1 MLKRLKDLLMCDDRP
16 RPTGGMARRDCLKAG
31 AATAILA
38 ATASLAAI
46 AGRADGNSP
55 GRRRTGLGLVIY
67 ALNLRRKAMK
77 LRDAQSELFEPLAL
91 LEFCHGLG
99 AGGVQLPLGRRDA
112 EYARKLCRQ
121 AEQWGMFLEGIVS
134 LPQREADVERFEAE
148 IRTAAQAGAR
158 VVRTT
163 MIAGRRYEQY
173 RSQADFRDAI
183 EQGRKSLTRAVPL
196 VERHQVRL
204 AVENHKDERVEE
216 RLALFR
222 KIHSQWVGAC
232 VDLGNSLSLLEE
244 PLAVVEAYA
253 PWAFTVH
260 LKDQAVREY
269 PEGFLLADVPLG
281 EGFLDLKAM
290 VAVLRR
296 ARPEIHFGL
305 ETIIRDPL
313 QVPCLTEKYWA
324 TMADVPGCD
333 LARTLRTVRAR
344 QASAL
349 PQVDRLSLEE
359 QVACESAGIE
369 KSLGYAGEVLG
380 I

>member
-1 MLKRLKDLLMCDDRP
+1 MCDDRS
-16 RPTGGMARRDCLKAG
+16 RPAGGIARRDCLKAG
-31 AATAILA
+31 AATAVFA

-46 AGRADGNSP
+46 AEAADGATP
-55 GRRRTGLGLVIY
+55 ARRRTGLGLVIY

-77 LRDAQSELFEPLAL
+77 LRDAQSELFEPLAF

-99 AGGVQLPLGRRDA
+99 AGGVQVPLGIRDT
-112 EYARKLCRQ
+112 EYTRKLCRQ
-121 AEQWGMFLEGIVS
+121 AEQWGMFIEGIVS
-134 LPQREADVERFEAE
+134 LPQRDADVQRFEAE
-148 IRTAAQAGAR
+148 IRTAVQAGAR
-158 VVRTT
+158 VLRTT
-163 MIAGRRYEQY
+163 IIAGRRYEQY
-173 RSQADFRDAI
+173 RSQAEFRDAT
-183 EQGRKSLTRAVPL
+183 EHGRKALLRVVPL
-196 VERHQVRL
+196 VERHRVRL

-222 KIHSQWVGAC
+222 KINSEYVGAC

-244 PLAVVEAYA
+244 PLAVAEAYA

-269 PEGFLLADVPLG
+269 PQGFLLADVPLG

-290 VAVLRR
+290 VAILRR
-296 ARPEIHFGL
+296 ARPEIRFGL
-305 ETIIRDPL
+305 ETITRDPL
-313 QVPCLTEKYWA
+313 PVPCLAEKYWA
-324 TMADVPGCD
+324 TMAAVPGSD

-344 QASAL
+344 QASTL

-369 KSLGYAGEVLG
+369 KSFRYAGEVLG